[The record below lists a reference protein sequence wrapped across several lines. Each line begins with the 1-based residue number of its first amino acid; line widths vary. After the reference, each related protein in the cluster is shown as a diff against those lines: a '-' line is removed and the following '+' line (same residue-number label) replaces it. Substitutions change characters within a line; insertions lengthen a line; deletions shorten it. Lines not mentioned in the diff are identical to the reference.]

1 MRKKKKKRKKN
12 EKNKAKNKVIR
23 PWLFFIFIGVL
34 ITALISAG
42 LLELYKYITESDRF
56 RIKKIIIHGGEKQ
69 IKEYIKRILRLKEI
83 DKNII
88 LFDENELKRKI
99 EMNPNIKTVRIRKK
113 FPDTLIIDVKRE
125 IPFALIVMENN
136 LFYLDSDGNIFKI
149 KKHDDYAD
157 LPIITGLEAIDADFN
172 LWLKKSI
179 EIISLFL
186 KKGIDRIS
194 ELHITK
200 YGSVHIYFTN
210 PKIEVVLTHQIESL
224 NQDRIIKKIQELTKI
239 LNYFAN
245 YAQIK
250 TIFIDLDCIKNGAVV
265 RLENING

>member
-1 MRKKKKKRKKN
+1 MRKKKKKKNKENDTKKN
-12 EKNKAKNKVIR
+12 VIR
-23 PWLFFIFIGVL
+23 PWLFFICIGIL
-34 ITALISAG
+34 ITALISLG
-42 LLELYKYITESDRF
+42 LLELYKCISESDRF

-69 IKEYIKRILRLKEI
+69 IKEYIKRIFRLKEI

-88 LFDENELKRKI
+88 LFDEDELKRKI
-99 EMNPNIKTVRIRKK
+99 EMNPDIKTVKIKKK
-113 FPDTLIIDVKRE
+113 FPDTLIIDIQKE

-136 LFYLDSDGNIFKI
+136 FFYLDSDGNIFKI
-149 KKHDDYAD
+149 KKHDEYAD
-157 LPIITGLEAIDADFN
+157 LPIITGLEPTDPNFN

-179 EIISLFL
+179 EIISLFF

-200 YGSVHIYFTN
+200 YGSIHIYFTN
-210 PKIEVVLTHQIESL
+210 PRIEVVLTHQIEYL
-224 NQDRIIKKIQELTKI
+224 DQNRTIKKIQELTKI